1 MKDFGKDLL
10 STLPNS
16 RDSASIEALLAD
28 LNHNIHTANA
38 LPLKTTSLSSQTAK
52 SLKDCGRK
60 LWNECI
66 KERRKKDNGSAP
78 GRAKLLVRTRVF
90 AFLIHALARE
100 SHQGKRKRDDEEEVV
115 YLMHLALTVG
125 RLCVEES
132 DLDGARLGLHKV
144 ADYIEQL
151 KSMDRNSHDDPSLR
165 SRFEAEYLTMRTAL
179 VGLTLSF
186 TDSTDNWTVVE
197 GGPTRCS

>member
-1 MKDFGKDLL
+1 M
-10 STLPNS
+10 
-16 RDSASIEALLAD
+16 
-28 LNHNIHTANA
+28 
-38 LPLKTTSLSSQTAK
+38 
-52 SLKDCGRK
+52 
-60 LWNECI
+60 
-66 KERRKKDNGSAP
+66 
-78 GRAKLLVRTRVF
+78 RTRVF

-100 SHQGKRKRDDEEEVV
+100 NHQGKRKRDDEEKVV

-151 KSMDRNSHDDPSLR
+151 KSMAGNSQDDPNLR

-179 VGLTLSF
+179 VGFAPSF
-186 TDSTDNWTVVE
+186 TNSTDNWIVVE